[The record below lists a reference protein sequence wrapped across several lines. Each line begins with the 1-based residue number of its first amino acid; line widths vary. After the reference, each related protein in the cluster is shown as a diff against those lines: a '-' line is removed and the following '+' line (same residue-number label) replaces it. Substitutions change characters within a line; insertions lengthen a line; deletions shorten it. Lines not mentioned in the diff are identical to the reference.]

1 MKKSYIGRF
10 IQQNGELVPKKNKDR
25 LEHNMFRKGI
35 PEGAEV
41 EIFMDIADPHKK
53 TIGQLAKIK
62 AMTRDLANFT
72 GNTFLEMEKDI
83 KNAAGLRFEE
93 ACRSFADCSVDE
105 IGLAIQAAK
114 EIGEFV
120 GCYVD

>member
-1 MKKSYIGRF
+1 MRTFIGRLV
-10 IQQNGELVPKKNKDR
+10 QQNGSLVPKTVKDR
-25 LEHNMFRKGI
+25 TNHNRFRAGI

-41 EIFMDIADPHKK
+41 EIFMDIVDPK
-53 TIGQLAKIK
+53 TNGQLAKIK
-62 AMTRDLANFT
+62 AMTRDLAQFT

-83 KNAAGLRFEE
+83 KNSAGLCVNGT
-93 ACRSFADCSVDE
+93 CRSFADCSVDE
-105 IGLAIQAAK
+105 VGLAIQAAK